1 MPTSTQT
8 APECTPAMRVSQ
20 LAHGFIISSALSA
33 AIRLN
38 LAETIGD
45 ESTSVEKLS
54 SKTGTDPD
62 SLNRLLRLLASL
74 EIFVQT
80 GDKTYANNEASN
92 SLRGDLAESQRAFI
106 EFITDPFHFTHY
118 ADIVPTIRT
127 GRPAPEIATGK
138 NIFELLASDPD
149 EQRRFDNAMTDL
161 SKTSVNAV
169 LEAYNFSDI
178 NNLVDVAGG
187 HGKLLTAILTQ
198 YPQLKGT
205 LFDQPHVA
213 AGAAKHIKGLGLENR
228 CSTAGGDFFKEV
240 PKADAYI
247 MKHIVHDWDDERAAL
262 ILKNCRSGLAK
273 NGGGKLLLVEMILP
287 ETAQPHPSVFLDIE
301 MLVLPGGRER
311 TEQEFRT
318 LLEGADFQLNKV
330 IPTKSPCSV
339 LEAVPI

>member
-20 LAHGFIISSALSA
+20 LAHGFIVSSALSA

-45 ESTSVEKLS
+45 ESISIDALA

-62 SLNRLLRLLASL
+62 ALNRLLRLLASL

-92 SLRGDLAESQRAFI
+92 SLRGDKAESQRGFV
-106 EFITDPFHFTHY
+106 EFITDPFHFTYY

-138 NIFELLASDPD
+138 NIFELLAGDPV
-149 EQRRFDNAMTDL
+149 EQTRFDNAMTDL
-161 SKTSVNAV
+161 SKAGVHAV
-169 LEAYNFSDI
+169 LEAYDFI
-178 NNLVDVAGG
+178 NINHLVDVAGG

-213 AGAAKHIKGLGLENR
+213 AGAAAHIKDVGLESR
-228 CSTAGGDFFKEV
+228 CGTAGGDFFKEV
-240 PKADAYI
+240 PQADAYI
-247 MKHIVHDWDDERAAL
+247 MKHIIHDWDDERASL
-262 ILKNCRSGLAK
+262 ILKNCRAGLAR
-273 NGGGKLLLVEMILP
+273 NGSGKLLLVEMILP
-287 ETAQPHPSVFLDIE
+287 ETAQPHPSVFLDVE

-311 TEQEFRT
+311 TEQEYRD
-318 LLEGADFQLNKV
+318 LLERTGFRLTRV
-330 IPTKSPCSV
+330 IPTKSPWCI
-339 LEAVPI
+339 LEAVPV